1 MPPPPDTLRT
11 LFDANP
17 LPMWIYDEGSLR
29 FLAVNGAALNAYGY
43 SREEFLGMTLLDIRP
58 EEEKK
63 SLKAPHTTGEAH
75 HRHTG
80 LRRHLR
86 KDGRAMEVEVTV
98 HRTRHRGRPA
108 SMAVVVH
115 AGERHQ
121 ARTLLEKMT
130 QRAMLLAEA
139 GRRMADLEDEDRL
152 TDLLFTFAADLLPLP
167 HWWRNRFDGEGAAVT
182 THWTR
187 SLLQLFSADQISA
200 PLRAESLH
208 VDLNRRLCQEK
219 GTIHIPTCDRSLR
232 YHDPEV
238 DARPLRTYLAIP
250 MIHRQQIVGALI
262 GGSFGEEGE
271 RDLDPMDIQA
281 AEQLVGMASQ
291 AILRMRA
298 QRSLARS
305 QALEQGQRELLSM
318 VAQARELPEV
328 LEGVATFV
336 GRLGTHLDCVLWLME
351 EGQLQ
356 PLAGATQAFPA
367 RPAAAEACARTCGP
381 VVALDP
387 APCWAWPILDHASN
401 AAGVLTVRPAE
412 PRAPEAGER
421 ELMDTAARIAALACE
436 HGAMASRLTHQA
448 HHDALTGLPNRV
460 LLEDRLTQSLAQAR
474 RNQQQVALLFVDLDG
489 FKGVNDTLGHAAG
502 DTLLKQVAARLA
514 WGVRA
519 SDTLARM
526 GGDEFAVVLHDVRD
540 TPSAMRVAEKLL
552 EALSEPFALE
562 GRELRISASIGL
574 AFFPEDGADADTL
587 LRHADVAMYRA
598 KASGRNTCRCFTT
611 ELQDQM
617 EARLDL
623 ERDLHQ
629 ALRAGEFLLHYQPQ
643 YRHNGSLS
651 GFEALV
657 RWNHPR
663 LGLIPPAS
671 FIPAAEES
679 GLILPLG
686 RWVLEEACRQMLR
699 WREGGAQDL
708 IMAVN
713 VSAVQFED
721 PRWVDTVA
729 EVLDRLGL
737 PPHCLELEL
746 TESLVM
752 DPASESGRRLIRLK
766 EMGVSLAIDDFGT
779 GYSSLSYLHRMPI
792 STLKID
798 QSFVREYEP
807 GAEDRSGPILQAIVG
822 LARHLGLSVVAEG
835 VETEVQRAFL
845 ASLGCETLQGHYL
858 GRPGPAEA
866 FESLIRNA
874 DVTRRPHFP
883 A

>member
-29 FLAVNGAALNAYGY
+29 FLAVNGAALDVYGY

-58 EEEKK
+58 EEDRDH
-63 SLKAPHTTGEAH
+63 LRRPHTADEAP

-86 KDGRAMEVEVTV
+86 KDGRHMEVEVTV

-108 SMAVVVH
+108 SMAVVVN

-121 ARTLLEKMT
+121 ARTLLERMT

-139 GRRMADLEDEDRL
+139 GRRMADLEDEDRV
-152 TDLLFTFAADLLPLP
+152 TDLLFGFASDLVPLP
-167 HWWRNRFDGEGAAVT
+167 HWWRNRFDADGQAAT
-182 THWTR
+182 THWSK
-187 SLLQLFSADQISA
+187 SLLHLFSADQISA

-208 VDLNRRLCQEK
+208 VELNRQLHMEK
-219 GTIHIPTCDRSLR
+219 ATIHIPTCDRSLR

-250 MIHRQQIVGALI
+250 MIHRHEIVGALI
-262 GGSFGEEGE
+262 GGSFGPEGE
-271 RDLDPMDIQA
+271 RDVDPLDIQA
-281 AEQLVGMASQ
+281 LEQLVGLATQ

-298 QRSLARS
+298 QRSLSRS
-305 QALEQGQRELLSM
+305 QALERGQRELLAM

-328 LEGVATFV
+328 LEGIAAFMA
-336 GRLGTHLDCVLWLME
+336 RLSGDLACLVWLL
-351 EGQLQ
+351 EGSR
-356 PLAGATQAFPA
+356 PEPSAGALQAFTE
-367 RPAAAEACARTCGP
+367 RPHAVDACARTCGP
-381 VVALDP
+381 VVALDDE
-387 APCWAWPILDHASN
+387 PCWAWPILDHAGAIS
-401 AAGVLTVRPAE
+401 GVLTARPKE
-412 PRAPEAGER
+412 PRAPSSEER
-421 ELMDTAARIAALACE
+421 ELLETAARLAALAHE
-436 HGAMASRLTHQA
+436 HSAMASRLTHQA

-460 LLEDRLTQSLAQAR
+460 LLEDRLTQSLAQAK

-502 DTLLKQVAARLA
+502 DILLKQVAARLA
-514 WGVRA
+514 WAVRA

-526 GGDEFAVVLHDVRD
+526 GGDEFALVLNDVRD

-552 EALSEPFALE
+552 ETLAEPFPLE

-574 AFFPEDGADADTL
+574 AFYPEDGQDADTL

-598 KASGRNTCRCFTT
+598 KASGRNNCRCFTA

-623 ERDLHQ
+623 ERRLDE
-629 ALRAGEFLLHYQPQ
+629 ALRNKEFILHYQPQ
-643 YRHNGSLS
+643 YRRDGSLG

-663 LGLIPPAS
+663 LGMVPPAK

-686 RWVLEEACRQMLR
+686 RWVLEEACRQMLE
-699 WREGGAQDL
+699 WREAGHEDL
-708 IMAVN
+708 VMAVN

-721 PRWVDTVA
+721 PRWVDAVA
-729 EVLDRLGL
+729 EILDRLGL
-737 PPHCLELEL
+737 PPECLELEL

-752 DPASESGRRLIRLK
+752 DPASESGRRLARLK
-766 EMGVSLAIDDFGT
+766 EMGVRLAIDDFGT

-792 STLKID
+792 NTLKID
-798 QSFVREYEP
+798 QSFVREFEP
-807 GAEDRSGPILQAIVG
+807 GAEDRSGPILQAIVSLARNLG
-822 LARHLGLSVVAEG
+822 LAVVAEG
-835 VETEVQRAFL
+835 VETDAQRAFL
-845 ASLGCETLQGHYL
+845 AELGCESLQGHLL
-858 GRPGPAEA
+858 GHPAPAET
-866 FESLIRNA
+866 FEELLRAIKPP
-874 DVTRRPHFP
+874 RRRQ